1 MQLAKLGVDFGTTR
15 TVVACADRGN
25 YPIVSFLDTRGDAH
39 DWFPSVAAERA
50 GELVFGFEALAPDD
64 GADGAHVVRS
74 FKRLLADAGAVP
86 GKRVQI
92 GSVALGLGELIERF
106 LGALRDALETRS
118 NLRGGA
124 PAPKGKRGAKAPEGA
139 PLRSVVAVPAN
150 AHASQRF
157 VTLEAF
163 QRAGFGP
170 VAMLNEPSAAGFEY
184 THRHRTTLTAKRDHV
199 VVYDLGGGTF
209 DASLVRMRGAR
220 HEVLAT
226 AGVNQLGGDDFDDVL
241 VGLVCDAAKLAR
253 AELDPHAFE
262 RLVDQCRDAKERLNP
277 SSRRITIDL
286 EHVLGRPFPEA
297 VVDTAVFYEACT
309 PLVERSIEAMV
320 PVMARLDR
328 RRGRRRGSTAPDEI
342 AGIYVVGGGSELPI
356 VARALRQRFGRRV
369 HRSPYP
375 SAAIAIGLAIAC
387 DDEAGFELADRYAR
401 TFGVFREGAEGGEIT
416 LDPIFT
422 SETSLPEVASG
433 VERSRVAPA
442 ARVRIRRDY
451 RAAHNVGHFR
461 FFECS
466 AVGED
471 GRPRGDMTVS
481 GDVLF
486 PFDPRLGDVGDLRG
500 VTVERLGDGPR
511 IEEEYSLDENG
522 IVAVTIRNV
531 DLGYERAYRIGA
543 VARLG
548 TRHSAGTGWAGAAG
562 RCVFRLRRCAFVK
575 RSIRR

>member
-1 MQLAKLGVDFGTTR
+1 MKLGVDFGTTR
-15 TVVACADRGN
+15 TVVSAADRGN
-25 YPIVSFLDTRGDAH
+25 YPIVSFFDERGDAH
-39 DWFPSVAAERA
+39 DWFPSVVADRG
-50 GELVFGFEALAPDD
+50 GELCFGFEAIAAGEA
-64 GADGAHVVRS
+64 GAKSSVVRS
-74 FKRLLADAGAVP
+74 FKRLLSEPGAVP
-86 GKRVQI
+86 GRSVQV
-92 GSVALGLGELIERF
+92 GSVTLGLGELIERF
-106 LGALRDALETRS
+106 LGALREAIERRS

-124 PAPKGKRGAKAPEGA
+124 SSPPKKRGGKVPEM
-139 PLRSVVAVPAN
+139 PPVRSVVAVPAN
-150 AHASQRF
+150 AHAAQRF

-163 QRAGFGP
+163 RRAGFAP

-184 THRHRTTLTAKRDHV
+184 THRHRATLTSKRDHV

-209 DASLVRMRGAR
+209 DASLVRMRGNR

-226 AGVNQLGGDDFDDVL
+226 AGVNQLGGDDFDAAL
-241 VGLVCDAAKLAR
+241 VELVCDATKLPR
-253 AELDPHAFE
+253 SELAPDALQ
-262 RLVDQCRDAKERLNP
+262 RLHDQCRDAKERISP
-277 SSRRITIDL
+277 TSRRITIDL
-286 EHVLGRPFPEA
+286 EHVLGRSYAQQES
-297 VVDTAVFYEACT
+297 VVQVADFYDACG

-320 PVMARLDR
+320 PVMARLER
-328 RRGRRRGSTAPDEI
+328 STDDGDGTPEEI

-387 DDEAGFELADRYAR
+387 DDDAGFELADRYSR
-401 TFGVFREGAEGGEIT
+401 TFGVFREGAGGGEII

-422 SETSLPEVASG
+422 SETSLPERSAQGEKTLASPL
-433 VERSRVAPA
+433 RF
-442 ARVRIRRDY
+442 RRDY

-486 PFDPRLGDVGDLRG
+486 PFDPRLGDLSDLRG
-500 VTVERLGDGPR
+500 VAVERIGEGPR

-522 IVAVTIRNV
+522 IVAVKIRNV
-531 DLGYERAYRIGA
+531 DLGYEREFRIGA
-543 VARLG
+543 
-548 TRHSAGTGWAGAAG
+548 
-562 RCVFRLRRCAFVK
+562 
-575 RSIRR
+575 

>member
-1 MQLAKLGVDFGTTR
+1 
-15 TVVACADRGN
+15 
-25 YPIVSFLDTRGDAH
+25 
-39 DWFPSVAAERA
+39 
-50 GELVFGFEALAPDD
+50 
-64 GADGAHVVRS
+64 
-74 FKRLLADAGAVP
+74 
-86 GKRVQI
+86 
-92 GSVALGLGELIERF
+92 
-106 LGALRDALETRS
+106 
-118 NLRGGA
+118 
-124 PAPKGKRGAKAPEGA
+124 
-139 PLRSVVAVPAN
+139 
-150 AHASQRF
+150 
-157 VTLEAF
+157 
-163 QRAGFGP
+163 
-170 VAMLNEPSAAGFEY
+170 
-184 THRHRTTLTAKRDHV
+184 LTAKRDHV

-209 DASLVRMRGAR
+209 DASLVRMRGNR

-241 VGLVCDAAKLAR
+241 VGLVCAGAKLTREALAPR
-253 AELDPHAFE
+253 ALE

-286 EHVLGRPFPEA
+286 EHVLGRPHPEGIVA
-297 VVDTAVFYEACT
+297 VADFYEACA
-309 PLVERSIEAMV
+309 PLVERSIEAMI

-328 RRGRRRGSTAPDEI
+328 TSADASEGSDGAPDEI
-342 AGIYVVGGGSELPI
+342 AGIYVVGGASELPI

-387 DDEAGFELADRYAR
+387 DEEAGFELADRYSR

-422 SETSLPEVASG
+422 SETALPERAAAS
-433 VERSRVAPA
+433 APLKF
-442 ARVRIRRDY
+442 RRDY

-466 AVGED
+466 GVGED

-486 PFDPRLGDVGDLRG
+486 PFDPRLGTVGDLRG
-500 VTVERLGDGPR
+500 VVVERVGDGPR

-531 DLGYERAYRIGA
+531 DLGYEREYRVGA
-543 VARLG
+543 GV
-548 TRHSAGTGWAGAAG
+548 
-562 RCVFRLRRCAFVK
+562 
-575 RSIRR
+575 